1 MKPEELDLRHSLL
14 GSTLGTFIPPPQLET
29 GDGAESAVA
38 ACNKP
43 GTSCAEF
50 PDTYDGEI
58 DDDEPSAGLT
68 LLPTAEYSEE
78 EEESEDERMSSQ
90 YGEVSDDCMEYD
102 PYTGLQRPSVL
113 SEAEYL
119 DAAYQG
125 GEVARV
131 LGGKQLRENMERNI
145 DMTNKSLAEISASE
159 RYDAYKSVLERHA
172 RMGEKTEQQCKRQ
185 KTEHA
190 REEESG
196 GLDNSAKAT
205 AVPPVDILSAKYA
218 LPPETGDFVTSRTST
233 GRTLYF
239 GVRTAMDAEKKQAQ
253 LAALKDEGHM
263 EPSQINRAVANIEKA
278 LDTARITAEEDAG
291 AADESA
297 ALWVDK
303 YRART
308 FLDLVSDERTNRA
321 VMQWLKEWD
330 HCVFGRR
337 SAANAEDK
345 WRRPRQRILLLAGP
359 PGLGK
364 TTLAHVAARQAG
376 YAVVEINA
384 SDDRTVSKVR
394 DRVLGVTQTH
404 RLGASKKPQLLIIDE
419 IDGVSSASPDFVAM
433 LVKLAADQPPGRR
446 KQPPLLRPIICI
458 CNNAYAQA
466 LRPLRAM
473 ALSYHVH
480 APTPARLAKRLAQ
493 VCEAEG
499 VTADS
504 WALVEL
510 ADQNAGDVRACLNA
524 LQLRRASGT
533 ALDACGT
540 KDVQRSLFSLWA
552 MLFTTP
558 AASFLGSAAKKASA
572 KDIDSRYAML
582 CVDAVRASGE
592 RDRLIQGCFENYL
605 HMDFRDLTHSRVA
618 DLCSALCFYDAVDL
632 TCRRNP
638 ATSSALH
645 AYMDYAPL
653 AFHRTCRTPVGL
665 ARVDFAY
672 PHSEYD
678 AHQQRQAA
686 QTLAHTLAAGCLSP
700 RASLSART
708 SSPGFVDF
716 LLHILSPQLTTA
728 NKHLLKG
735 AEKAKFERLV
745 AVMSHWQLSFVQSKD
760 ADGQLVYKME
770 PPIDRLF
777 AFAGKRPAVNVLP
790 MRYPVRQLVAQ
801 ELDRLRIARAARS
814 DPAESTQDLAKR
826 DYLAK
831 LFASPLAVAQ
841 QGSAGEADVVAA
853 PARDFFGRI
862 VAKSTHPA
870 KNPNQTPA
878 ANGGCLAHNGSRTWF
893 HFFEGF
899 SNAVRKPTQM
909 KELF

>member
-14 GSTLGTFIPPPQLET
+14 GSTLGTFIPQTQSET
-29 GDGAESAVA
+29 SDRAESAVTA
-38 ACNKP
+38 SNQP
-43 GTSCAEF
+43 GNSCAEF
-50 PDTYDGEI
+50 PDTYDGEME
-58 DDDEPSAGLT
+58 DDEPSAGLT

-78 EEESEDERMSSQ
+78 EESDDESMSSQ
-90 YGEVSDDCMEYD
+90 FGQFSDASMECD
-102 PYTGLQRPSVL
+102 PYTGLQRHSVL
-113 SEAEYL
+113 SEDDYW

-125 GEVARV
+125 EEVARM
-131 LGGKQLRENMERNI
+131 LSSKQLRDDMELKV
-145 DMTNKSLAEISASE
+145 DLANKSVTMVSASE

-172 RMGEKTEQQCKRQ
+172 RMDEKIEQQCKRQ
-185 KTEHA
+185 KTEHT
-190 REEESG
+190 EEESG
-196 GLDNSAKAT
+196 GLEKSAEAT

-263 EPSQINRAVANIEKA
+263 ESSQINRAVANIEKA
-278 LDTARITAEEDAG
+278 LDIVQITAEEDEG

-337 SAANAEDK
+337 SEANAEDK

-364 TTLAHVAARQAG
+364 TTLAHVTARQAG

-404 RLGASKKPQLLIIDE
+404 RLGASKRPQLLIIDE

-433 LVKLAADQPPGRR
+433 LVKLATDQPPGRRR

-480 APTPARLAKRLAQ
+480 APTPARLAKRLTQ

-499 VTADS
+499 VAADT

-510 ADQNAGDVRACLNA
+510 ADQNAGDIRACLNA

-540 KDVQRSLFSLWA
+540 KDVQRPLFSLWA

-572 KDIDSRYAML
+572 QEVDRRYTML
-582 CVDAVRASGE
+582 CLDAVRASGE

-605 HMDFRDLTHSRVA
+605 RMDFRDLTHSRVA
-618 DLCSALCFYDAVDL
+618 DLCSALCFYDTVDL

-638 ATSSALH
+638 ATSSALQ
-645 AYMDYAPL
+645 AYLDYAPL

-665 ARVDFAY
+665 ARGDFAY

-678 AHQQRQAA
+678 AHQQLQAA
-686 QTLAHTLAAGCLSP
+686 QTLVHTLSAGCLSP
-700 RASLSART
+700 RASLGART
-708 SSPGFVDF
+708 SPGFVDF

-735 AEKAKFERLV
+735 AEKARFERLV
-745 AVMSHWQLSFVQSKD
+745 AVMSHWQLSFVQCKD

-777 AFAGKRPAVNVLP
+777 GFAGRRPAVSVVP

-801 ELDRLRIARAARS
+801 ELDRIRIARAARS
-814 DPAESTQDLAKR
+814 DPAESSQDLAKR

-831 LFASPLAVAQ
+831 LFANPLAVAQ
-841 QGSAGEADVVAA
+841 QDSAGETDVVAA

-862 VAKSTHPA
+862 VAKSMHPTKA
-870 KNPNQTPA
+870 PSQPSAA
-878 ANGGCLAHNGSRTWF
+878 ANGSCLAHNGSRTWF

-909 KELF
+909 KELL